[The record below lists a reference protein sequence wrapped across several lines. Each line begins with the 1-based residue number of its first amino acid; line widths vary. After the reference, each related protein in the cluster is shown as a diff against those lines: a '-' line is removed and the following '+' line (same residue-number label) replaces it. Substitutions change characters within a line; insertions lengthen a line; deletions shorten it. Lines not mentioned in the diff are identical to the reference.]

1 MKPLFAFTLLA
12 LSAAI
17 ARADDAPIAYFPFE
31 DSTKPALAKGAQA
44 TDNAPTFTYETG
56 NTGRA
61 IVIADKE
68 LPLPGAGNFERAKG
82 SLAFWFAPAA
92 DLKDA
97 APNHHI
103 LFKLTNFQI
112 SYFANSKRLI
122 FMTGKTVEGEGFK
135 WDYSVSSGDAANWK
149 AGQWHHIAASW
160 DAKSGAKSL
169 YIDGKL
175 AATGQSDLI
184 RDDNDIKGLAL
195 GSAEAPGLYDE
206 LAIWNRVLTPAE
218 IAAVNDAATPLA
230 KAPTETANAA
240 QTPRLGLAI
249 ADKPVQ
255 TIVAPGEKYIAN
267 VPIEAG
273 ARAWKGAVRFIL
285 LDFWERE
292 RASQTVAV
300 ELTPTQK
307 KTLAVEFVAPAKG
320 VFKIA
325 ATLTDG
331 EQTVARDVAS
341 FAAWPRPSAPPDA
354 NSFFG
359 NHLNAYYNDDFLDQ
373 AARLGQSWARNHN
386 LLQATWWPRVQAEPG
401 AFNFSGDAQIAALKK
416 RQIPVLG
423 QFFGTPYWATAG
435 EPLAPQKPGAYP
447 YPAVPQFD
455 LLREYV
461 AQTVAH
467 YKEEISVWEVG
478 NEPDVSKFW
487 AGSPEEFA
495 AYSQTAIAAARAADP
510 KSTLLVGGFTAPA
523 WRWHDAAARA
533 GALKGADAISFHWGC
548 PLIAPEENL
557 RQLQA
562 TIAHFDGL
570 ARETVGRKLPLWST
584 EGGTPD
590 TTWLRGLDN
599 PQLPPANVR
608 TPMNWRAG
616 AIATVQG
623 TAVMQSQGVV
633 KHFIYFQNPIAP
645 GAESYA
651 NGSMLDAN
659 NAPRPKLMARVA
671 MESELGGTP
680 FFEKVQL
687 PAARFWAN
695 VYGTKGQSGSTVLWW
710 AGENAQLKANVNWPA
725 KITRAADL
733 MGNDINA
740 VAPLEITEEPAY
752 LHLDATPEQT
762 IAALK
767 SAKLTVVRDATP
779 LPVAATTTA
788 ATPKLS
794 PLPDYVA
801 AREAPAQ
808 VFTVDLRA
816 KANVGL
822 ADEKTGDGKGGW
834 TDEGPFNDL
843 RDLKPG
849 KQTLAGVPFE
859 IIDPAKNDGRAVI
872 TLRGSATTPR
882 HIVRADGID
891 LKGRKARVLYFLQSA
906 AWSGNGQI
914 GRYVAHY
921 ADGKSVEIPIK
932 SGANTGNWW
941 SGYVAGEES
950 RLVAVEVQSTATG
963 QKAWR
968 YLRVWE
974 WSNPRPD
981 VPIERLDFVSDE
993 TAQSPILLAITGVAG
1008 F

>member
-1 MKPLFAFTLLA
+1 MKPLFTFTLLA

-31 DSTKPALAKGAQA
+31 DTTKPALAKGAQA
-44 TDNAPTFTYETG
+44 ADNAPTFAYETG
-56 NTGRA
+56 KIGKA
-61 IVIADKE
+61 VVIKDKE
-68 LPLPGAGNFERAKG
+68 LPLPGAGNFERAAG
-82 SLAFWFAPAA
+82 TVAFWFAPQN
-92 DLKDA
+92 DFKDA

-135 WDYSVSSGDAANWK
+135 WDYSVSSGDAATWK

-160 DAKSGAKSL
+160 DAKSGTKSL

-175 AATGQSDLI
+175 AASGQSNLI

-195 GSAEAPGLYDE
+195 GSAQAPGLYDE
-206 LAIWNRVLTPAE
+206 LAIWNRVLTPDE
-218 IAAVNDAATPLA
+218 IAAVSDAATPLA
-230 KAPTETANAA
+230 KPATEAANAA
-240 QTPRLGLAI
+240 DQAPRLGLVV
-249 ADKPVQ
+249 ADKPVE
-255 TIVAPGEKYIAN
+255 TIVAPGEKYVAN

-273 ARAWKGAVRFIL
+273 ARAWKGAVRFAL
-285 LDFWERE
+285 LDYWEKE
-292 RASQTVAV
+292 RASQTVEV

-307 KTLAVEFVAPAKG
+307 KTLKVEFVAPAKG

-331 EQTVARDVAS
+331 EKTVARDVAS
-341 FAAWPRPSAPPDA
+341 FAAWPVPGGAPDA

-359 NHLNAYYNDDFLDQ
+359 NHLNAYYNDAYLDQ

-435 EPLAPQKPGAYP
+435 EPLPPQKPGAYP
-447 YPAVPQFD
+447 YAAVPKAD

-467 YKEEISVWEVG
+467 YKEDISFWEVG

-487 AGSPEEFA
+487 AGSPAEFA
-495 AYSQTAIAAARAADP
+495 AYAQTCLAAARAADP

-523 WRWHDAAARA
+523 WRWHEAAARA
-533 GALKGADAISFHWGC
+533 GAFKGADAISFHWGC
-548 PLIAPEENL
+548 PLLAPEENL
-557 RQLQA
+557 RQLNA
-562 TIAHFDGL
+562 TIAHFDNL
-570 ARETVGRKLPLWST
+570 SRETTGKILPLWST

-590 TTWLRGLDN
+590 TTWLRGLDY

-623 TAVMQSQGVV
+623 EAVLQSAGVV

-645 GAESYA
+645 GAESYE

-671 MESELGGTP
+671 MENELGGKP
-680 FFEKVQL
+680 FFDKVQL
-687 PAARFWAN
+687 PSARFWAN
-695 VYGTKGQSGSTVLWW
+695 VYGTKGKAGSTILWW
-710 AGENAQLKANVNWPA
+710 AGAGPSVSAQVKWPA
-725 KITRAADL
+725 AVTRAADI
-733 MGNDINA
+733 MGND
-740 VAPLEITEEPAY
+740 VKVSAPFNISEEPAY
-752 LHLDATPEQT
+752 LHLNATPEQT
-762 IAALK
+762 VAALK
-767 SAKLTVVRDATP
+767 AAQLKVIRDAAP
-779 LPVAATTTA
+779 LPAAQAATA
-788 ATPKLS
+788 PSLS

-808 VFTVDLRA
+808 VFSVDLRA
-816 KANVGL
+816 KTNVGL
-822 ADEKTGDGKGGW
+822 ADEKTGDGIGGW

-843 RDLKPG
+843 RDLKTG
-849 KQTLAGVPFE
+849 QQTLAGVPFQ

-872 TLRGSATTPR
+872 TLRGTATTPR
-882 HIVRADGID
+882 HIARVDGID
-891 LKGRKARVLYFLQSA
+891 MKGRKARVLYFLQSA
-906 AWSGNGQI
+906 AWSGKGQI

-921 ADGKSVEIPIK
+921 ADGQSVEIPIK
-932 SGANTGNWW
+932 AGVNTGNWW

-950 RLVAVEVQSTATG
+950 RPVAVEVKSTATG
-963 QKAWR
+963 QSASR

-981 VPIERLDFVSDE
+981 VPIKSLDFVSDE
-993 TAQSPILLAITGVAG
+993 TPQSPILLAITGVAG